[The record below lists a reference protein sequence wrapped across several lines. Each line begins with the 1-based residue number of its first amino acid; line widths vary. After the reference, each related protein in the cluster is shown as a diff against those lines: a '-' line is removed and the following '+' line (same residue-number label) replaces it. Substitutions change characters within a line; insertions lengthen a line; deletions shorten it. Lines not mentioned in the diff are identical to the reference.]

1 MGEAGVFEESTTHL
15 FLQTEKD
22 TDSSELSDSDFEY
35 LTASVK
41 RRRVS
46 APCPLAAGAG
56 AGVEAGAGARRVTLA
71 RGAEQLLAGVRQQL
85 AHYDEGLLQ
94 VLAWQRLRQVS
105 WRARCWFT
113 FILLLARLRHESQ
126 TSLWCN

>member
-56 AGVEAGAGARRVTLA
+56 AGVEAGARRVTLA